1 MGRSASPLAS
11 VSDAAGRSEPT
22 APLSVATDLTLTVNG
37 AEAAVQS
44 TGERLFVE
52 FPSLSAALRALRG
65 LPGDGTDRLTALL
78 TTTDLTVEVRIR
90 DRTVAV
96 LGAGAHPG
104 VVSRRLGIAPVE
116 ARVGGVFGVVGR
128 ELSAGLAALDRAFR

>member
-1 MGRSASPLAS
+1 MGRSVSPPAN
-11 VSDAAGRSEPT
+11 VSDPTEAEPR

-37 AEAAVQS
+37 AQAAVRS

-65 LPGDGTDRLTALL
+65 VPGGEADRLTDLL
-78 TTTDLTVEVRIR
+78 RTTDLTVEVRVR

-96 LGAGAHPG
+96 AGAEAHPG
-104 VVSRRLGIAPVE
+104 VVSRGLGVDPIEARLG
-116 ARVGGVFGVVGR
+116 GVLGVVGR
-128 ELSAGLAALDRAFR
+128 ELSAAVEAVNRTFR